1 MKEAELPKN
10 ENDRVEALNQYNIL
24 DSLPESDFDDITRI
38 AAEICESPIALVSF
52 IDSDR
57 QWFKS
62 HYGLDTTET
71 PRTYSFCAHAIL
83 DPKEVLLVP
92 DSSQDERFSGNPLAT
107 GKPHVV
113 FYAGAPLVN
122 PEGHPLGTLCVIDN
136 KPKELSQQQIGALK
150 ALANQVVGQLELRKK
165 VREMKALTEKL
176 QKANEALNR
185 FAYSCSHDMKAPLAN
200 ITMLTS
206 MLQTEY
212 GNNLDKRGQQCIG
225 HLNDSAAKLRQLI
238 DGVLSYSKIPE
249 ILLQGK
255 DEVNVNQLLAD
266 IHDLI
271 AIPENVT
278 LKYQANLPV
287 IKTYKIALQQILQ
300 NLISN
305 AVKYNDK
312 EHGLIEVELTESDGY
327 WKFAVHDNGPGI
339 AKEDQDKIF
348 EVFQTLGLKDR
359 FGNKGS
365 GIGLST
371 VKKLVEEL
379 GGQITINSQEG
390 EGTVFEFT
398 LKK

>member
-10 ENDRVEALNQYNIL
+10 ENDRIEALNQYNIL
-24 DSLPESDFDDITRI
+24 DSLPESDFDDITKI

-62 HYGLDTTET
+62 HYGMDTTET
-71 PRTYSFCAHAIL
+71 PRAYSFCAHAIL
-83 DPKEVLLVP
+83 DPQEVLLVP
-92 DSSQDERFSGNPLAT
+92 NSSQDARFSGNPLAT

-136 KPKELSQQQIGALK
+136 KPKALSQKQIDALK
-150 ALANQVVGQLELRKK
+150 ALANQVVAQLELRKK
-165 VREMKALTEKL
+165 VREMKTMTEKL
-176 QKANEALNR
+176 EKANEALNR

-200 ITMLTS
+200 ITMLTA

-212 GNNLDKRGQQCIG
+212 GDCLDKRGQQCVG
-225 HLNDSAAKLRQLI
+225 HLNSSAGKLRQLV
-238 DGVLSYSKIPE
+238 DGILSYSKIPE
-249 ILLQGK
+249 ILLQEK

-266 IHDLI
+266 ILDLI
-271 AIPENVT
+271 AIPDNIT
-278 LKYQANLPV
+278 IKYEDNLPV
-287 IKTYKIALQQILQ
+287 IKTYKVALQQILQ

-312 EHGLIEVELTESDGY
+312 KQGLIQIELTESDGY
-327 WKFAVHDNGPGI
+327 WKFAVYDNGPGI
-339 AKEDQDKIF
+339 AKEDQEKIF

-379 GGQITINSQEG
+379 GGQIIVNSQEG
-390 EGTVFEFT
+390 EGTVFEFD